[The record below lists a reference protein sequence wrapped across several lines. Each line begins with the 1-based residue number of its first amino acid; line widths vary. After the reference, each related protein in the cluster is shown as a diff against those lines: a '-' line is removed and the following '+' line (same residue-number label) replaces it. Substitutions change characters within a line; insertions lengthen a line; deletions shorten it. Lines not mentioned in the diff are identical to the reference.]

1 MGTHPATVVAAAL
14 DIEGDWR
21 PQRSCA
27 LLCSPGRGVDGTQST
42 YCGEKVHLK
51 IKCLPQKWV
60 EGSGVKARVPLFY
73 G

>member
-1 MGTHPATVVAAAL
+1 MCPAVLTRKG
-14 DIEGDWR
+14 EGWY
-21 PQRSCA
+21 A
-27 LLCSPGRGVDGTQST
+27 VHLLWGKKST
-42 YCGEKVHLK
+42 LK